1 MDTKRLAQDI
11 QNVISTLESLN
22 IPSTYDNMNKM
33 LGCMQCLA
41 HVRDEVQKIG
51 TEKETDVVQG

>member
-1 MDTKRLAQDI
+1 MNRKELAQDI
-11 QNVISTLESLN
+11 QNVIGTLESLN

-41 HVRDEVQKIG
+41 HVRDELQRD
-51 TEKETDVVQG
+51 EPRKETVVEE